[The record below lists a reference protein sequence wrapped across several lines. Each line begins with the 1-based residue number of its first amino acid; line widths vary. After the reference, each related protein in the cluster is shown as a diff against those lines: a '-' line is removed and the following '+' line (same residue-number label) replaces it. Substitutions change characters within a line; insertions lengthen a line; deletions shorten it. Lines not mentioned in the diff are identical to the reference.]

1 MHVCPQCGG
10 NISATD
16 HIQTS
21 PQTVTVATDWQLRR
35 IPHVQR
41 LAVAT
46 LNVKQ
51 EKDLSRRGIPD
62 WIAHVTYNFLY
73 EDKGRILW
81 PVGRVFEI
89 GDETIDLAFGDDGS
103 FRWLSDFLS
112 FASQPPKQKPQ
123 RRVLTRLRLIDLA
136 FRIEYPKRAELIA
149 K

>member
-1 MHVCPQCGG
+1 MHVCPQCGK

-21 PQTVTVATDWQLRR
+21 SQTVTVATDWKLSR
-35 IPHVQR
+35 ISHVQR
-41 LAVAT
+41 LALAT
-46 LNVKQ
+46 INVKQ
-51 EKDLSRRGIPD
+51 EKDLSRREIPH
-62 WIAHVTYNFLY
+62 WIANVIYGY
-73 EDKGRILW
+73 EGRILW

-112 FASQPPKQKPQ
+112 FASEPPKQKPQ
-123 RRVLTRLRLIDLA
+123 RRILTRLRLIDLA